1 MGGLLEFQ
9 KELWT
14 RVARKTREYSI
25 SGNERLC
32 RAVDAFQESFPDKFR
47 RVPRETFLA
56 RARGADW
63 IFVGDYHSLPQAQLE
78 AARLLE
84 ELLPETLAL
93 EVFPSCYQATLDLWS
108 ESDHSA
114 AELLEMVE
122 FDRLWG
128 AVPRAGYETLLE
140 TARQLGIRLLAIDHR
155 NRAADLPASIED
167 RDHHMA
173 RTLGERAKT
182 PCMILAGDVHLSP
195 DTLPRAMGLKRS
207 VLFHQ
212 NHAPY
217 YFRLLEEEKNIPALL
232 QISPRRYVN
241 QHTHPLLVEESFLYT
256 LIGEEMAHEVAPVE
270 LMPDLLQ
277 SLAQLLGLTCEQQP
291 TVLTTYD
298 HEGRELLTLIVPEHE
313 KCQRLLKR
321 LIVQGVAFLGD
332 DGPLL
337 IHLPGSN
344 HLVEAAG
351 KWIFRCKEGRPGKRT
366 SQAARFFYEMRLEA
380 FGYLASSL
388 VNPLRQVKNADWYVE
403 NLGLDFDLDQA
414 RRLEAALHRC
424 WEEGGE
430 APLHRFPTP
439 ETVGGLVLSRCLGQ
453 ALGHDLLPFWHDQPT
468 RRGEI
473 LDALFHPGEGREAI
487 QNAVARLAHY
497 CRQDRVAVAS
507 TRSAR

>member
-1 MGGLLEFQ
+1 MQAPMGGLLEFQ

-32 RAVDAFQESFPDKFR
+32 RAVDGYEKSFPDKFR
-47 RVPRETFLA
+47 RVPRETFLS
-56 RARGADW
+56 RAQGADW

-78 AARLLE
+78 AARLLQ

-93 EVFPSCYQATLDLWS
+93 EAFPSCYQATLDLWS

-128 AVPRAGYETLLE
+128 AVPRLGYETLLE

-155 NRAADLPASIED
+155 NRAADLPASIEE

-173 RTLGERAKT
+173 RTLSERART
-182 PCMILAGDVHLSP
+182 PCMILVGDVHLSP
-195 DTLPRAMGLKRS
+195 ETLPRAMGLKRS

-270 LMPDLLQ
+270 LMPDLLR
-277 SLAQLLGLTCEQQP
+277 SLAQLLGLDCDQEP

-298 HEGRELLTLIVPEHE
+298 HEGQDLLALMVPDE
-313 KCQRLLKR
+313 KAIRDLSRQLM
-321 LIVQGVAFLGD
+321 IQGVGFLGD
-332 DGPLL
+332 TGTLL

-351 KWIFRCKEGRPGKRT
+351 KWIFRCRESAPSRRC

-388 VNPLRQVKNADWYVE
+388 VNPLRQVKDADWYVD
-403 NLGLDFDLDQA
+403 NLGLEFDLDQA

-424 WEEGGE
+424 WEEGDE
-430 APLHRFPTP
+430 APLHRFPSP
-439 ETVGGLVLSRCLGQ
+439 DTVAGLVLSRCLGQ
-453 ALGHDLLPFWHDQPT
+453 ALGHDLLPFWHEHPD

-473 LDALFHPGEGREAI
+473 LDLLFLTGHGRREI
-487 QNAVARLAHY
+487 QRSVTELAAY
-497 CRQDRVAVAS
+497 CQGGRKQSR
-507 TRSAR
+507 

>member
-9 KELWT
+9 RELWT

-32 RAVDAFQESFPDKFR
+32 QAVDGFEQSFPDKFR
-47 RVPRETFLA
+47 RVPRETFLK

-78 AARLLE
+78 AARLLQ

-114 AELLEMVE
+114 AKLLDMVE

-128 AVPRAGYETLLE
+128 QVPRGGYEALLE
-140 TARQLGIRLLAIDHR
+140 TARELGIRLLAIDHR
-155 NRAADLPASIED
+155 NRAAELPASMED
-167 RDHHMA
+167 RDLHMA
-173 RTLGERAKT
+173 HMLEQRAGT
-182 PCMILAGDVHLSP
+182 PCMILVGDVHLSP
-195 DTLPRAMGLKRS
+195 EALPRRMGLKRS
-207 VLFHQ
+207 VTFHQ

-232 QISPRRYVN
+232 QISPKRYVN

-270 LMPDLLQ
+270 LVPDLLQ
-277 SLAQLLGLTCEQQP
+277 SLAQLLGLDCVDAP

-298 HEGRELLTLIVPEHE
+298 HEGHDLLTVMVPD
-313 KCQRLLKR
+313 KRAMTALSRRLT
-321 LIVQGVAFLGD
+321 IQGVAFLGD
-332 DGPLL
+332 PGTLL

-351 KWIFRCKEGRPGKRT
+351 KWIFRCKESHPGRRG
-366 SQAARFFYEMRLEA
+366 SQAARFFHEMRLEA

-388 VNPLRQVKNADWYVE
+388 VNPLRQVKDADWYAE
-403 NLGLDFDLDQA
+403 NLGLDFDLEQA
-414 RRLEAALHRC
+414 RRLEAALRRC
-424 WEEGGE
+424 WEDGSE
-430 APLHRFPTP
+430 PPVHRFPRP
-439 ETVGGLVLSRCLGQ
+439 DTVQGLVLSRCLGQ
-453 ALGHDLLPFWHDQPT
+453 ALGHDLLPFWHEHPD
-468 RRGEI
+468 RRNEV
-473 LDALFHPGEGREAI
+473 LDGLFVPDSGHEAI
-487 QNAVARLAHY
+487 KRSVAKLAACCRLA
-497 CRQDRVAVAS
+497 QRV
-507 TRSAR
+507 